1 MILIGIGANLPS
13 DHGTPQETCAAA
25 LCALSKAG
33 FTVGKCSQ
41 WYASAPEPA
50 STQPWYVN
58 GVAELDTGIEPPDLL
73 AALHRIEAQFG
84 REQAGHRQKN
94 AARTLDLDLL
104 CYHDRL
110 AVAPS
115 RPVLPHPR
123 MHRRAFVL
131 LPLRELAPA
140 WRHPGSGVSIA
151 DLIAD
156 LPLEYTAKPIA

>member
-1 MILIGIGANLPS
+1 MILIGIGANLRS
-13 DHGTPQETCAAA
+13 RHGAPLETCEAA
-25 LCALSKAG
+25 LRALSGAAIA
-33 FTVGKCSQ
+33 VRRCSR
-41 WYASAPEPA
+41 WYESAPEPV
-50 STQPWYVN
+50 SEQPWYIN
-58 GVAELDTGIEPPDLL
+58 GVAELDTAIEPTALL
-73 AALHRIEAQFG
+73 AALHRIETQFG
-84 REQAGHRQKN
+84 RGDAARRQQN

-110 AVAPS
+110 APAPS

-140 WRHPGSGVSIA
+140 WRHPASGAAIA

-156 LPLEYTAKPIA
+156 LPPQSIARPIA